1 MPTYTLNFGQN
12 REVGIY
18 NGFEIPATGG
28 GGGSLLLDVYPDAA
42 VAYSLRKLSSTYTG
56 NIIKV
61 RRSSDNTEQEFGFVD
76 GALDTGSL
84 STFVGAGSG
93 YVTVWYDQSGNNHH
107 LTMPAVSQSYQPRI
121 VNTGTLVT
129 LNGKPAVSDATSGA
143 VGLTTR
149 FLQPSASIFPADP
162 ISIFAVL
169 KNNSTTTTPAYSLEG
184 SGVNYYF
191 YATKLGSTA
200 KTVSTAQTFSQRFAQ
215 YYRVNGAPETT
226 LNDFANATVN
236 DSALAIANQALVN
249 IVGDEQDAATG
260 DITDYFS
267 FLSFGTRGFPY
278 TNRVMNQT
286 QEFIVWGDQT
296 NNSSSIETSI
306 NDYYS
311 IYP

>member
-28 GGGSLLLDVYPDAA
+28 GGGSLLLDIYPDAA
-42 VAYSLRKLSSTYTG
+42 VAYSLRQLSSTYTG

-93 YVTVWYDQSGNNHH
+93 YVTTWYDQSGNNHH
-107 LTMPAVSQSYQPRI
+107 LTMPSPSESKQPRI
-121 VNTGTLVT
+121 INAGNLVT

-143 VGLTTR
+143 IGLTTR

-162 ISIFAVL
+162 IHIFSVF
-169 KNNSTTTTPAYSLEG
+169 KNLSTVSEVSYLLSGA
-184 SGVNYYF
+184 GVNYYF
-191 YATKLGSTA
+191 YASKINGTTKA
-200 KTVSTAQTFSQRFAQ
+200 VSTAQTFPNNRFAQ
-215 YYRVNGAPETT
+215 YYRVNGAPEAT
-226 LNDFANATVN
+226 LNDFANATIN
-236 DSALAIANQALVN
+236 DSALIATNQILVN
-249 IVGDEQDAATG
+249 IVGSVVSF
-260 DITDYFS
+260 DITDYFEFVS
-267 FLSFGTRGFPY
+267 LGTRGYPY
-278 TNRVMNQT
+278 TSNQLMNQT
-286 QEFIVWGDQT
+286 QELIVWGDQT